1 MKTTAICALG
11 ITLMALAIRERPDS
25 ADDFRSFYRA
35 AHLIQSH
42 ESVFAHPSFCPDK
55 HADGVFL
62 PYIRIPSYAAAL
74 RPLASLPYTTARSI
88 WLIATAIAML
98 GCVRLFPGRRD
109 RLAIALAFS
118 FPLAY
123 TFVLGQDIAFV
134 LLITLAAA
142 YIFSKQREFL
152 AGLVASLIAIKLSY
166 LPAVGLVLFAKSR
179 RATLGLAIGV
189 AIQLAVSFALEG
201 LNWPAEYLALLKHPV
216 FDIEPRRMLNI
227 RAIIT
232 SLGMPSAIYLI
243 GGILIYALL
252 WFAARRMTLPNAL
265 LIALPIGLIASPHCY
280 VYDAV
285 VLIPLMVTVA
295 SSTNWSCTLAIVAL
309 TPLPYLALMT
319 EHASFLLA
327 GSSLVVLSTLC
338 AAFSLYARDLPIRIT
353 GSVKPFSSGTAIS
366 SSAS

>member
-1 MKTTAICALG
+1 
-11 ITLMALAIRERPDS
+11 MALAIRERPES

-35 AHLIQSH
+35 AHLVQSH
-42 ESVFAHPSFCPDK
+42 ENVFSHPSFYPDK
-55 HADGVFL
+55 QADGVFL

-74 RPLASLPYTTARSI
+74 QPLASLPYTTARGL

-98 GCVRLFPGRRD
+98 ASVWLFPGRRN
-109 RLAIALAFS
+109 RLAIALSFS

-134 LLITLAAA
+134 LLIALAAA
-142 YIFSKQREFL
+142 YLFSKQREFL
-152 AGLVASLIAIKLSY
+152 AGLVASLVANKLSY
-166 LPAVGLVLFAKSR
+166 LPAVGLVFLAKSR
-179 RATLGLAIGV
+179 RATFGLALGV
-189 AIQLAVSFALEG
+189 ALQLAVSFALEG
-201 LNWPAEYLALLKHPV
+201 LNWPFDYLELLRHPV

-227 RAIIT
+227 RAITT
-232 SLGMPSAIYLI
+232 SLGMPGAIYLI
-243 GGILIYALL
+243 AGILLYALL
-252 WFAARRMTLPNAL
+252 WLAARRMTLPNAI

-295 SSTNWSCTLAIVAL
+295 SSTSWSGTVAMLAL